1 MMSLRTTS
9 VFLLIGALL
18 IALTRPN
25 EYIRLEGYEFPVYS
39 TDSCPGNDKEWKER
53 STAINCTKNNGYM
66 CFPNEDI
73 TGLLQ
78 FCYIY
83 TQLLI
88 TKDTCLF
95 LNKRHSRVDSV
106 NCSHFTNGCPYS
118 PYYSY
123 KIFDYP
129 SCIST
134 GNGCFLAEPNCTRRT
149 LPTTLFQKNTDP
161 TTLENITINDKNDYS
176 TTSSEE
182 TTNHI
187 YKEKNQVSK
196 KDVAVLVLT
205 VLGIFIAICAFYW
218 MCFCSREGN
227 PTRKETYDKENL
239 DEMEMIPFII
249 GKDKYQMESTED
261 SFDPIDRTKSA
272 HNKVMQEWQKE
283 DDFFVSTRACKKVE
297 EVITNHRTVLVTG
310 QAGSGK
316 SAIIQHIALKYKNE
330 GWIVKSLSKLVE
342 IKQEINLKRNLR
354 NKILLVINDPVGKES
369 FDEIAYRSWK
379 RCEETLKTSV
389 NDVKILMSSR
399 NYVLRDGIFERLVMD
414 KQNVEEINIDQYP
427 LDDNEKHRIW
437 DSHLSKHVLIEDVD
451 LEEEFADIVKVNTRF
466 PLKCKSYISAIRV
479 PNQTD

>member
-1 MMSLRTTS
+1 MTRLDIQLW
-9 VFLLIGALL
+9 VFFLPGILLIS
-18 IALTRPN
+18 LTQRN
-25 EYIRLEGYEFPVYS
+25 ESIRLEGYEFPVYS

-218 MCFCSREGN
+218 MCFCSRE
-227 PTRKETYDKENL
+227 E
-239 DEMEMIPFII
+239 
-249 GKDKYQMESTED
+249 
-261 SFDPIDRTKSA
+261 SA